1 MRNKKLI
8 GTGVAIVTPFNKNG
22 KVDVNALTKIVKHL
36 HEGQVDYIVVLG
48 TTGESVTLSV
58 EEKQLVISTVI
69 KVNNNKLPLVLGI
82 GGNNTSEVID
92 QIKKTNLSPFEAILS
107 VAPYYNKPNQEG
119 YYLHY
124 KAISKATK
132 KDIILYNVPGRT
144 GSNVTWETQVRIAK
158 DFKNIVATKEASGN
172 IEQIMKVIKNKPEQF
187 DRAAQLFVRAVALSP
202 LDLARLEKFAII
214 AGQIK
219 PDQIMNL
226 RHDPVKQE
234 QTAIGFAIQ
243 ATKHIEYALEEEF
256 GITREVLNETSGE
269 SINRLISVSD
279 KEVRPYLTRILRH
292 LSHLHGLQAYFF
304 KNGVHA
310 SNAIG
315 AGCSALQIAGLPR
328 GVAECVHTLQDAL
341 QDHSPSELLGE
352 ELPLVISILDSI
364 SKGFHVKWRLFNNQ
378 SAGRRSEE
386 LDKLCQILEAKSLE

>member
-124 KAISKATK
+124 KAI
-132 KDIILYNVPGRT
+132 
-144 GSNVTWETQVRIAK
+144 
-158 DFKNIVATKEASGN
+158 
-172 IEQIMKVIKNKPEQF
+172 
-187 DRAAQLFVRAVALSP
+187 
-202 LDLARLEKFAII
+202 
-214 AGQIK
+214 
-219 PDQIMNL
+219 
-226 RHDPVKQE
+226 
-234 QTAIGFAIQ
+234 
-243 ATKHIEYALEEEF
+243 
-256 GITREVLNETSGE
+256 
-269 SINRLISVSD
+269 
-279 KEVRPYLTRILRH
+279 
-292 LSHLHGLQAYFF
+292 
-304 KNGVHA
+304 
-310 SNAIG
+310 
-315 AGCSALQIAGLPR
+315 
-328 GVAECVHTLQDAL
+328 
-341 QDHSPSELLGE
+341 
-352 ELPLVISILDSI
+352 
-364 SKGFHVKWRLFNNQ
+364 
-378 SAGRRSEE
+378 
-386 LDKLCQILEAKSLE
+386 